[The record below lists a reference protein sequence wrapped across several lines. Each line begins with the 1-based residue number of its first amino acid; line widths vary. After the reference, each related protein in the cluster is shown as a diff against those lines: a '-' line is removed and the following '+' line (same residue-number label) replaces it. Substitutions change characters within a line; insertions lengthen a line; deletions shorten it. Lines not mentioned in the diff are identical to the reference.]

1 MRCMWLKKPQK
12 NCDVSLVKWLGNKIL
27 DSLYS
32 NGFARRK
39 ALSDRQLHDRRG
51 VLKPVREK
59 NVTPVLKTNREP
71 GRCAVR
77 VRCSSVNRI
86 CFAVISSVELEPDP
100 GLHTRVGNLYRM
112 PFSMYGSRPIN

>member
-1 MRCMWLKKPQK
+1 MHCMWLKKPQK
-12 NCDVSLVKWLGNKIL
+12 NCDVSLVKWLGNKIFY
-27 DSLYS
+27 SLYS

-39 ALSDRQLHDRRG
+39 ALSNRQLHDRQG

-59 NVTPVLKTNREP
+59 NVTTVLKTNRES

-77 VRCSSVNRI
+77 AVRIRCSSVNRI
-86 CFAVISSVELEPDP
+86 CFTVISPVELEPDP

-112 PFSMYGSRPIN
+112 LFSMYGS

>member
-39 ALSDRQLHDRRG
+39 ALSNRQLHDRRG

-59 NVTPVLKTNREP
+59 DVTAVLKTNREP

-77 VRCSSVNRI
+77 VRRSSV
-86 CFAVISSVELEPDP
+86 
-100 GLHTRVGNLYRM
+100 
-112 PFSMYGSRPIN
+112 